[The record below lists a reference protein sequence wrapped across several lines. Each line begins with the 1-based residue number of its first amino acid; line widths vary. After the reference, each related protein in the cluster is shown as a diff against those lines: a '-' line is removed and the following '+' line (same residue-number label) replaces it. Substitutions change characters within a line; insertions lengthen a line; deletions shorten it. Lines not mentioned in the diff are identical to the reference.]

1 MTSERAL
8 CASGA
13 VDGQAHEGHAAAV
26 GRVAD
31 RTQRR
36 RVRRAAPR
44 GAGRVGGGG
53 SARVELPLSDG
64 GRRAERTG
72 RGCRLWAS
80 GAVDGQALATG
91 TRRRSGRVA
100 DRSESR
106 LVRITGCFRH
116 ETAWSSCALLTP
128 L

>member
-91 TRRRSGRVA
+91 TRRRSGG
-100 DRSESR
+100 
-106 LVRITGCFRH
+106 LRIGP
-116 ETAWSSCALLTP
+116 SGGG
-128 L
+128 